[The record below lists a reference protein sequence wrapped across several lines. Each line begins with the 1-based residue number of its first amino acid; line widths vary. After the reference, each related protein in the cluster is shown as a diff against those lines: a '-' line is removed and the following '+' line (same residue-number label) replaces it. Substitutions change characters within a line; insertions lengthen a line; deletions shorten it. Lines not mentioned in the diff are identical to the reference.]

1 MNKNAFRFA
10 ALAVAATVATLAPQ
24 RAAARE
30 TNARFQLT
38 NFGGVVFPK
47 SGETCSFVPQDPPV
61 LLDAGIYDNRV
72 LELGGSSGTASFSLC
87 GTFRASD
94 GETSV
99 LAFFGED
106 GATSVFLSSKR
117 DVLALVP
124 VKDAGLVVIPY
135 DYGDTRAGRS
145 EEMAGGSV
153 PNVDLSLLRDILSW
167 IAGNRNART
176 FLPASATEAKSAAGD
191 PSLSGK
197 LLFSGSYTQYG
208 WLTKEPSN
216 PLHPEERFLPASPP
230 QLRPVEIR
238 EDSAVLGVGTPSQV
252 ALGFIGE
259 LPLEGRTF
267 RLYGIES
274 GAVHL
279 AVSPAGDILWVL
291 HIPNW
296 KYETLFFDRGD
307 TRKTRLAQISQS
319 GGRCPAPSFPQFAEV
334 VKWCFSQPVRA
345 VNPPPGGGGSGG
357 GGGGG
362 GLGLCPNCRGRGTEM
377 KPAHPGGTHG
387 PWFCPDCGG
396 SSYYYHYH
404 TRCFQ
409 CGGTGRIRM

>member
-10 ALAVAATVATLAPQ
+10 VFAVAAMVAFLAPQ
-24 RAAARE
+24 RASARE

-38 NFGGVVFPK
+38 FFGGVAFPK
-47 SGETCSFVPQDPPV
+47 NAEKCSFVSQNPPE
-61 LLDAGIYDNRV
+61 LLDAEIYDNRV
-72 LELGGSSGTASFSLC
+72 LELGGSSGTVSFSLC

-94 GETSV
+94 GATTV
-99 LAFFGED
+99 LAFLGED
-106 GATSVFLSSKR
+106 GGTSVFLSSKR

-124 VKDAGLVVIPY
+124 VENAGLVVIPY

-145 EEMAGGSV
+145 EEMADGSV
-153 PNVDLSLLRDILSW
+153 PSVDLSLLRDILSW
-167 IAGNRNART
+167 FADSQNART
-176 FLPASATEAKSAAGD
+176 FLPASATEANSAAGD

-197 LLFSGSYTQYG
+197 LLFSGPYTQYG
-208 WLTKEPSN
+208 WLTREPSN
-216 PLHPEERFLPASPP
+216 PLLPEERFLPASPP

-238 EDSAVLGVGTPSQV
+238 EDSVILGAGTSSQV

-259 LPLEGRTF
+259 LPLAGRTF
-267 RLYGIES
+267 RLYAIES

-307 TRKTRLAQISQS
+307 TRKDRIAQISQS

-345 VNPPPGGGGSGG
+345 VNPPPGGGGGG
-357 GGGGG
+357 GSGG
-362 GLGLCPNCRGRGTEM
+362 GLGLCPNCRGRGMEM

-404 TRCFQ
+404 VRCFQ

>member
-1 MNKNAFRFA
+1 MNKHAFRFA
-10 ALAVAATVATLAPQ
+10 ALAAAATVAALAPQ

-30 TNARFQLT
+30 TNAQFDLT
-38 NFGGVVFPK
+38 VFGGIVFPK
-47 SGETCSFVPQDPPV
+47 DGENCSFVPQNPPE
-61 LLDAGIYDNRV
+61 LLEAGIYDNKI
-72 LELGGSSGTASFSLC
+72 LELGGSGGTASFSLS
-87 GTFRASD
+87 GSFRTSD
-94 GETSV
+94 GGKTV
-99 LAFFGED
+99 LAFLGED
-106 GATSVFLSSKR
+106 GATAMFLSSER
-117 DVLALVP
+117 DVLALAP

-135 DYGDTRAGRS
+135 DYGDTRARRS
-145 EEMAGGSV
+145 AEMSGGAV
-153 PNVDLSLLRDILSW
+153 PKVDLSLLREILSW
-167 IAGNRNART
+167 FAEKQNATT
-176 FLPASATEAKSAAGD
+176 FLPASAAEAKSAAGD

-197 LLFSGSYTQYG
+197 LLFSGPYTQYG
-208 WLTKEPSN
+208 WLTRNPRD
-216 PLHPEERFLPASPP
+216 PLHPEERFIPASPP
-230 QLRPVEIR
+230 QLRSVEIR
-238 EDSAVLGVGTPSQV
+238 EDSAVLGVGTSAQV
-252 ALGFIGE
+252 ALGFVGE
-259 LPLEGRTF
+259 LPLSDRTF
-267 RLYGIES
+267 RLYSIES

-279 AVSPAGDILWVL
+279 VVSPAGDILWVL

-307 TRKTRLAQISQS
+307 TRKTRLSQISRS

-377 KPAHPGGTHG
+377 KPAHPGGTRG